1 MKRRDF
7 IAGLGSAAAWPLAA
21 YAQQGGRVSRVGL
34 LNSGTAEAAASA
46 FLPAFRQGL
55 AETGYVEGRNLAIEY
70 RFGTGNPDGLTELA
84 ADLVRRQVAVIA
96 SPGSTPASLAA
107 KAATATIPIVF
118 GVGGDPV
125 QNGLVTNLKRPGGN
139 VTGFS
144 EMNNEVAPKRLAL
157 LYELVPN
164 ATRFGVLVN
173 PKNPV
178 TEFAITEAQA
188 AAAKIGRKIEVLAA
202 INDLDLDAVFAGL
215 TQKHVGALLVTPE
228 TFFYVRR
235 EKIASLAVRHAIPAI
250 YWDRSLVEA
259 GGLMSYGSSIAES
272 YRQVGIYVGRILKGE
287 KPGDL
292 PVLQPTKFE
301 LVINLKTAKALGL
314 TIPETL
320 LATAD
325 EVIQ

>member
-1 MKRRDF
+1 MMRRREF
-7 IAGLGSAAAWPLAA
+7 IMGLGSAAAWPVVAR
-21 YAQQGGRVSRVGL
+21 AQQRTTPVVGL
-34 LNSGTAEAAASA
+34 LNTGTAEGAARV
-46 FLPAFRQGL
+46 FVPAFRQGL

-70 RFGTGNPDGLTELA
+70 RFGTGDPDGLTELA

-118 GVGGDPV
+118 GIGGDPV
-125 QNGLVTNLKRPGGN
+125 QIGLVSNLRLPGGN

-157 LYELVPN
+157 LYELVPS
-164 ATRFGVLVN
+164 AARFGILVN

-178 TEFAITEAQA
+178 TESAITEARA
-188 AAAKIGRKIEVLAA
+188 AAAKIGREVEILTAT
-202 INDLDLDAVFAGL
+202 NDLDLEAVFSDL
-215 TQKHVGALLVTPE
+215 MQKHVGALLVTPE
-228 TFFYVRR
+228 SFFYVRR
-235 EKIASLAVRHAIPAI
+235 EKLASLAMRHSIPAI

-259 GGLMSYGSSIAES
+259 GGLMSYGSSLAEM

-292 PVLQPTKFE
+292 PVMQPTKFQ
-301 LVINLKTAKALGL
+301 LVINVKTANALGL